1 MSKKFLGLSTSL
13 VVLLTACSSGGG
25 GGSDDNYN
33 ATPNE
38 IRELVRAV
46 NDDFQIIWG
55 SYQTTDQPH
64 QTHPVRNG
72 TIRFDTTQPIPLYFV
87 SADGSSAPAAISQ
100 AVHELETRLGNIFTE
115 ITPVKADLSV
125 FKDQGS
131 PGNEEAWPSPT
142 WRELDQDSGQ
152 TKGMKFL
159 ADHGLSYG
167 IAIAVNTG
175 YLPAGGDPSNY
186 CANASIAP
194 YSGALWIHADPETH
208 LVANDFVGWV
218 NMGNGV
224 CKWGKEM
231 VKHELAHMLGMYHHH
246 YQNDIFGLWSDTAL
260 DILATLYANP
270 AGTDFSELVVSQQ

>member
-1 MSKKFLGLSTSL
+1 MSKKFLALSTSL
-13 VVLLTACSSGGG
+13 VVLLTACSSGG
-25 GGSDDNYN
+25 SDDDYN
-33 ATPNE
+33 ATPDE

-72 TIRFDTTQPIPLYFV
+72 TIRFDTDKPIPLYFV

-100 AVHELETRLGNIFTE
+100 AVHELEERLGDIFTE
-115 ITPVKADLSV
+115 IKPVKADLSV
-125 FKDQGS
+125 FKDQSS
-131 PGNEEAWPSPT
+131 PGNEPSPT
-142 WRELDQDSGQ
+142 WLEPDWDSGQ

-175 YLPAGGDPSNY
+175 YRPAGADPRNF

-194 YSGALWIHADPETH
+194 YSGAVRIYADPETH
-208 LVANDFVGWV
+208 LVADDFVGWV

-231 VKHELAHMLGMYHHH
+231 VKHELAHMLGMYNHH
-246 YQNDIFGLWSDTAL
+246 YQNDIFGLWSDTAM